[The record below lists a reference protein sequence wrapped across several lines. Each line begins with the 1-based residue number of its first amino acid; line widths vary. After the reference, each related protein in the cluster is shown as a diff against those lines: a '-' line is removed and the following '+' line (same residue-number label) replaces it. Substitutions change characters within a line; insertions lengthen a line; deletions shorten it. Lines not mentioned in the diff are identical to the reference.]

1 MASFAGRRR
10 AAPAWSIDDAS
21 TFAALKEFKL
31 LQFLSTD
38 KKALTT
44 ARRLGLNF
52 SHSQPQSPISA
63 PAGGGGSASTAR
75 PPVAAT
81 ASVTEAPNARQRRSA
96 ARSARRHAARQAQL
110 CSRTMLAILFM
121 VRLRRIVG
129 GTFGVDAEITT
140 VLAKRGTGDRP
151 PSSSSNSSSRSAS
164 STSHHAGQPQ
174 GECVAASPRMPHGQ
188 GRLDKRPK
196 GGMLA
201 GFLLR

>member
-10 AAPAWSIDDAS
+10 AAPAWSIDEAS

-96 ARSARRHAARQAQL
+96 ARSARRHAARRAQL

-129 GTFGVDAEITT
+129 GTFGMVRLYSMMSLMRPQNLIDLLDIWSPMNPNQIIRREIIIARA
-140 VLAKRGTGDRP
+140 LA
-151 PSSSSNSSSRSAS
+151 S
-164 STSHHAGQPQ
+164 
-174 GECVAASPRMPHGQ
+174 V
-188 GRLDKRPK
+188 
-196 GGMLA
+196 
-201 GFLLR
+201 

>member
-1 MASFAGRRR
+1 MPVSVGVLRVARGATPLGEHSFAVAPCWPSSSWCDC
-10 AAPAWSIDDAS
+10 AAS
-21 TFAALKEFKL
+21 
-31 LQFLSTD
+31 
-38 KKALTT
+38 LT
-44 ARRLGLNF
+44 
-52 SHSQPQSPISA
+52 A
-63 PAGGGGSASTAR
+63 P
-75 PPVAAT
+75 
-81 ASVTEAPNARQRRSA
+81 
-96 ARSARRHAARQAQL
+96 
-110 CSRTMLAILFM
+110 LA
-121 VRLRRIVG
+121 
-129 GTFGVDAEITT
+129 VDAEITT